1 VRSPL
6 PTTAQPGEP
15 PAGQRQRRARTGVP
29 ALAAALVVS
38 LGAGAVPAQAA
49 APGPK
54 PSPAPSSAA
63 PGATTKGPSAADQAA
78 AQQAATA
85 AAAQGIADRP
95 YMGWS
100 SWSMQS
106 SNYPGL
112 NPGGFGNWLTEANLL
127 PQVDALASKLKTYG
141 YEYVNIDAGWW
152 MDNSWKSGYDQY
164 GRQTPDPI
172 RFPNGMK
179 SVADHI
185 HDKGLKAGIYLPVGL
200 EKGAYGEGKV
210 PIWNAPGC
218 ATADI
223 VYPDLRT
230 TNGWDSAYKIDLA
243 KPCAQKYIDSQAQL
257 IADWGYDFLKLDGV
271 GPGSFKS
278 GDNYNNV
285 ADVAAWQ
292 KAIAA
297 TGRPIHLE
305 LSWSLDI
312 NYATDWKHY
321 SNGWRID
328 TDVECYCNTLV
339 SWENSVDDRW
349 NDAPAWSNKAGPG
362 GWNDLDA
369 IDVGNGTM
377 DGLTKAERQS
387 YMTLWAIS
395 KSPLYTGD
403 DLTKLDSYGV
413 SLLTNQEVIAV
424 DQNDSPVARPVTP
437 VGDQQVWGTRN
448 SDGSYTVALFNL
460 GNAPASV
467 TANWASF
474 GFTANAS
481 VRDLWNKE
489 NLGTYKNKITMALPA
504 HGSRLFTVKPGGST
518 LVTTSYEAES
528 ADNALTGNAS
538 VAGCDACSGGKKV
551 GNLYLGG
558 KLQFNN
564 ITVKKD
570 GIYTVNVAYVS
581 GDPRSV
587 TVFSNSGNGTSLK
600 FPSTGDWGTVETVSV
615 QLALKAG
622 SNTITF
628 DSGSGYAPDIDK
640 IDVPQTL

>member
-1 VRSPL
+1 VKFSLR
-6 PTTAQPGEP
+6 TTAQPGNS
-15 PAGQRQRRARTGVP
+15 PARQRSRARTRATASATA
-29 ALAAALVVS
+29 ALAVA

-49 APGPK
+49 APGPE
-54 PSPAPSSAA
+54 PSPAQSGAA
-63 PGATTKGPSAADQAA
+63 SVPGVAAH
-78 AQQAATA
+78 
-85 AAAQGIADRP
+85 P

-106 SNYPGL
+106 SKYPGL
-112 NPGGFGNWLTEANLL
+112 NPNGDYSYLTEANVLK
-127 PQVDALASKLKTYG
+127 QTDALASTLKKYG
-141 YEYVNIDAGWW
+141 YDHVNIDAGWW
-152 MDNSWKSGYDQY
+152 MNNSWTPGYDQY
-164 GRQTPDPI
+164 GRQAPDPV

-185 HDKGLKAGIYLPVGL
+185 HAKGLKAGIYLPVGL
-200 EKGAYGEGKV
+200 EKGAYGGGKV
-210 PIWNAPGC
+210 PIWNASGC
-218 ATADI
+218 TTADI

-230 TNGWDSAYKIDLA
+230 TNGWDSAYKLDFT

-257 IADWGYDFLKLDGV
+257 LAGWGYDFLKLDGV

-278 GDNYNNV
+278 GDNYNNIP
-285 ADVAAWQ
+285 DVAAWHN
-292 KAIAA
+292 AIAA
-297 TGRPIHLE
+297 TGRAIHFE
-305 LSWSLDI
+305 LSWSLDR
-312 NYATDWKHY
+312 NYAADWKKY

-339 SWENSVDDRW
+339 TWENSVNDRW
-349 NDAPAWSNKAGPG
+349 DDAPAWSRKAGPG
-362 GWNDLDA
+362 GWNDLDSL
-369 IDVGNGTM
+369 DVGNGAM

-387 YMTLWAIS
+387 YMTLWAIN
-395 KSPLYTGD
+395 KAPLYTGD

-437 VGDQQVWGTRN
+437 VGDQQVWAAKN

-460 GNAPASV
+460 GASPAAV

-474 GFTANAS
+474 GFTGNAS

-489 NLGTYKNKITMALPA
+489 NLGAYKNKITEALPA
-504 HGSRLFTVKPGGST
+504 HGSRLFTVKPGGT
-518 LVTTSYEAES
+518 TVAITSYEAES
-528 ADNALTGNAS
+528 AANTLSGNAS

-558 KLQFNN
+558 KLQFND
-564 ITVKKD
+564 ITVNKD

-628 DSGSGYAPDIDK
+628 DSGSSGYAPDIDK
-640 IDVPQTL
+640 IDVPRSV